1 MRLFLLKMQIIVY
14 HCQRKEAKNM
24 KKSLFIY
31 GITWAAMVAWFWI
44 MYNNLNPIDYSIIT
58 FYLVLPLTAI
68 IWSAYMSANAC
79 SFKECALSTIV
90 MGFGHELCY
99 YLTFSLANMITMD
112 KINRF
117 SFLNAL
123 AAMVIPVVGL
133 LLGLVVRLIK
143 RR

>member
-1 MRLFLLKMQIIVY
+1 
-14 HCQRKEAKNM
+14 M

-68 IWSAYMSANAC
+68 IWSAYMSASAC
-79 SFKECALSTIV
+79 SFKECAISTIV

-123 AAMVIPVVGL
+123 AATVIPVVGL
-133 LLGLVVRLIK
+133 LLGLVIRLIK

>member
-1 MRLFLLKMQIIVY
+1 
-14 HCQRKEAKNM
+14 M

-31 GITWAAMVAWFWI
+31 GITWAAMVTWFWV
-44 MYNNLNPIDYSIIT
+44 MYNNLNPMDYSIIT

-133 LLGLVVRLIK
+133 LLGLVIRLIK